1 MIGDRMRTGA
11 GEEWRRYWP
20 VVIAAAL
27 GHSTTTLSVYSIGP
41 FVVPLQQ
48 AFGWTR
54 AEIALGQTVSSSIG
68 WIFTLSVGLL
78 IDRWGPR
85 RVGLVGM
92 VLICAAYAS
101 LSTITSNIYSWYLHW
116 LLLGFSAAWIQ
127 PTIWSGAVA
136 TRFDASRGLAIALT
150 VSGAGI
156 GAAVLPALATH
167 LIAEYGWRGGF
178 VGIPIIWA
186 AVALPII
193 FLFFRGA
200 QDTKEA
206 RASAARRNA
215 GDILPGLSLAQGLRS
230 PVLYKMGLAGMLFH
244 FSAVGL
250 ISQFVPILESL
261 DVQRMTAAKIAGLI
275 GLSSIAGRLVTGV
288 LLDRFRA
295 DKVAMGALFLPAFA
309 AALVLNSHSTTS
321 LACAALL
328 LGLSLGSE
336 FDCLMYLATRHL
348 GLKRFGMMFAVML
361 VFLSLGAATGPLAA
375 GVIFDHTQSYRL
387 YIWLLFPVVTVASL
401 LIGFLGPYPQLDAAA
416 REPAAA

>member
-1 MIGDRMRTGA
+1 MATGA
-11 GEEWRRYWP
+11 GVEWRRYWP
-20 VVIAAAL
+20 VVLAAAL
-27 GHSTTTLSVYSIGP
+27 GHSTTTLPVYSIGA

-54 AEIALGQTVSSSIG
+54 AEIALGSTVSASVG

-85 RVGLVGM
+85 RVGLSGIVIM
-92 VLICAAYAS
+92 CSAYAL
-101 LSTITSNIYSWYLHW
+101 LSTVSGNIISWYLHW

-156 GAAVLPALATH
+156 GAAVLPPLATF
-167 LIAEYGWRGGF
+167 LIAEFGWRGGF
-178 VGIPIIWA
+178 IGIPAIWA

-200 QDTKEA
+200 QDTKKVQA
-206 RASAARRNA
+206 RNERQNA
-215 GDILPGLSLAQGLRS
+215 GDALPGLSLAQGLRS
-230 PVLYKMGLAGMLFH
+230 PVLYKMAVAGMLFH

-250 ISQFVPILESL
+250 MTQFVPVLESL
-261 DVQRMTAAKIAGLI
+261 SVERMTAAEIAGLI
-275 GLSSIAGRLVTGV
+275 GVTSIAGRLVTGM

-295 DKVAMGALFLPAFA
+295 DRVAMGALFLPAFA
-309 AALVLNSHSTTS
+309 AALILNSHSAAS
-321 LACAALL
+321 LSFAAMF

-348 GLKRFGMMFAVML
+348 GLRRFGMMFAVML

-375 GVIFDHTQSYRL
+375 GAIFDHTGSYRL
-387 YIWLLFPVVTVASL
+387 YVWLLFPVVTVASL
-401 LIGFLGPYPQLDAAA
+401 LIGFLGPYPEHIENFTETATAH
-416 REPAAA
+416 

>member
-1 MIGDRMRTGA
+1 MRTGA

-20 VVIAAAL
+20 VVLAAAL

-41 FVVPLQQ
+41 FVVPLQH

-54 AEIALGQTVSSSIG
+54 AEIALGSTVSASIG

-92 VLICAAYAS
+92 VLLCAAYAS
-101 LSTITSNIYSWYLHW
+101 LSTVTSNIYSWYLHW

-156 GAAVLPALATH
+156 GAAILPALATF
-167 LIAEYGWRGGF
+167 LIAQYGWRGGF
-178 VGIPIIWA
+178 VGIPVIWA
-186 AVALPII
+186 AVALPVI

-200 QDTKEA
+200 QDTKKIQTRTE
-206 RASAARRNA
+206 RQNA
-215 GDILPGLSLAQGLRS
+215 GDALPGLSLAQGLRS
-230 PVLYKMGLAGMLFH
+230 PILYRMALAGMLFH

-275 GLSSIAGRLVTGV
+275 GLTSIAGRLVTGV

-309 AALVLNSHSTTS
+309 AALILNSHSATS
-321 LACAALL
+321 LSCAAML

-361 VFLSLGAATGPLAA
+361 VFLSLGAATGPLTA
-375 GVIFDHTQSYRL
+375 GAIFDRTGSYHL

-401 LIGFLGPYPQLDAAA
+401 LIGFLGPYPKHPESSA
-416 REPAAA
+416 EPATAH

>member
-1 MIGDRMRTGA
+1 MRAGA

-20 VVIAAAL
+20 VVLAAAL
-27 GHSTTTLSVYSIGP
+27 GHSTTTLAVYSIGP

-48 AFGWTR
+48 EFGWSR
-54 AEIALGQTVSSSIG
+54 AEIALGATISHSVG

-85 RVGLVGM
+85 RVGLTGM
-92 VLICAAYAS
+92 VMLCSAYA
-101 LSTITSNIYSWYLHW
+101 LFSTVTSNIWTWHLLW
-116 LLLGFSAAWIQ
+116 LLLAFCSAWIQ
-127 PTIWSGAVA
+127 PTIWSGAVS
-136 TRFDASRGLAIALT
+136 TRFDVSRGLAIALT

-156 GAAVLPALATH
+156 GAAVLPYLATY
-167 LIAEYGWRGGF
+167 LIAEYGWRAGF
-178 VGIPIIWA
+178 VGIPLIWA
-186 AVALPII
+186 AVALPVI

-200 QDTKEA
+200 QDTKAA
-206 RASAARRNA
+206 RAARAARQNA
-215 GDILPGLSLAQGLRS
+215 GDILPGLSLAEGLRS
-230 PVLYKMGLAGMLFH
+230 PVLYKMGLAGLLFH

-275 GLSSIAGRLVTGV
+275 GLSSIAGRLVTGL
-288 LLDRFRA
+288 LLDRYRA

-309 AALVLNSHSTTS
+309 AALVLNSHDTTS
-321 LACAALL
+321 LSCAALL

-361 VFLSLGAATGPLAA
+361 VFLSAGAATGPLAA
-375 GVIFDHTQSYRL
+375 GAIYDHTQSYRL

-401 LIGFLGPYPQLDAAA
+401 LIGFLGPYPTLEENDGEGAAG
-416 REPAAA
+416 R

>member
-1 MIGDRMRTGA
+1 MRTGA

-20 VVIAAAL
+20 VVFAAAL

-54 AEIALGQTVSSSIG
+54 AEIALGSTVSASVG

-85 RVGLVGM
+85 RVGLTGI
-92 VLICAAYAS
+92 VLMCSAYAL
-101 LSTITSNIYSWYLHW
+101 LSTVTSNIVSWYLHW
-116 LLLGFSAAWIQ
+116 LLLGFCAAWIQ

-156 GAAVLPALATH
+156 GAAVLPPLATF

-178 VGIPIIWA
+178 VGIPVIWS
-186 AVALPII
+186 AVALPMI
-193 FLFFRGA
+193 FFFFRGA
-200 QDTKEA
+200 QDTKKVQTRLE
-206 RASAARRNA
+206 RQNA
-215 GDILPGLSLAQGLRS
+215 GDLLPGLSLAQSLRS
-230 PVLYKMGLAGMLFH
+230 PVLYRMALAGMLFH

-250 ISQFVPILESL
+250 ITQFVPILESL
-261 DVQRMTAAKIAGLI
+261 SVQRMTAASIAGLV
-275 GLSSIAGRLVTGV
+275 GVTSIAGRLVTGL

-295 DKVAMGALFLPAFA
+295 DKVAMGALFLPAVA
-309 AALVLNSHSTTS
+309 AALILNSHSTAS
-321 LACAALL
+321 LSFAAMF

-361 VFLSLGAATGPLAA
+361 VFLSFGAATGPLTA
-375 GVIFDHTQSYRL
+375 GAIFDHTGSYRL

-401 LIGFLGPYPQLDAAA
+401 LIGFLGPYPDLAENSTETA
-416 REPAAA
+416 PAH